1 MPDLLN
7 VRKREKSMAAKKA
20 TKKKATK
27 ATGKSAKFDKGPKK
41 GHGYKEQSIFN
52 PPNERRV
59 WIAGHYR
66 SR

>member
-1 MPDLLN
+1 
-7 VRKREKSMAAKKA
+7 MAAKKKTA
-20 TKKKATK
+20 TKTAPK
-27 ATGKSAKFDKGPKK
+27 ATGKSAKYDKGPKK

>member
-1 MPDLLN
+1 
-7 VRKREKSMAAKKA
+7 MAAKKKTA
-20 TKKKATK
+20 TKTATK
-27 ATGKSAKFDKGPKK
+27 ATGKSAKYDKGPKK